1 MQFPKKK
8 KQASNFILDISKSP
22 LDEREI
28 VRQIEDIY
36 WSRHT
41 MFVQKIIVI
50 KDEKIRKIY
59 KRNREK
65 IMAQPKTW
73 VSGIIPPC

>member
-1 MQFPKKK
+1 MSKNLVYNAIAKKK
-8 KQASNFILDISKSP
+8 RQAPNFILDISKSP
-22 LDEREI
+22 LDENEI
-28 VRQIEDIY
+28 ARQIEEIY

-65 IMAQPKTW
+65 
-73 VSGIIPPC
+73 

>member
-1 MQFPKKK
+1 MPCIFAKAGNRQEAAGLSMR
-8 KQASNFILDISKSP
+8 QQ
-22 LDEREI
+22 EI
-28 VRQIEDIY
+28 ARQIEEIY

-41 MFVQKIIVI
+41 MFVQKNIVI

-65 IMAQPKTW
+65 
-73 VSGIIPPC
+73 